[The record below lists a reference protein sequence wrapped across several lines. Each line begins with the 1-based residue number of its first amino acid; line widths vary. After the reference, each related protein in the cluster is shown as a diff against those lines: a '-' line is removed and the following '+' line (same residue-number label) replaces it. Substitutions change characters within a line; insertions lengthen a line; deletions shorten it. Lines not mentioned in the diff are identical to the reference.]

1 MTKEKASISH
11 KIFSVIGVVLCLIL
25 APILIINITLIIK
38 STTNK
43 DEVPDIGGYF
53 PMIVLTDSMYPD
65 IKSGDLII
73 CHTIDVGNVKEKDVI
88 SFFDPAGNGSSVVTH
103 RVVEIV
109 NEDGRLFFRTKG
121 DNNNTE
127 DKDLVPAENLVGV
140 YKTRIAGAGNIA
152 MFMQTTTGLI
162 VCVVLPIIL
171 LVGYDI
177 IRRRIYEKK
186 NRTDTAALL
195 AELET
200 LKAEK
205 AKRDEEKET
214 AAVDAGINETS
225 NK

>member
-1 MTKEKASISH
+1 MTKDKASASH
-11 KIFSVIGVVLCLIL
+11 KIFTIIGVVLCVIL
-25 APILIINITLIIK
+25 TPILIINITLIIK
-38 STTNK
+38 SNTKK
-43 DEVPDIGGYF
+43 DEVPSVGGYF
-53 PMIVLTDSMYPD
+53 PMIVLTDSMFPD

-73 CHTIDVGNVKEKDVI
+73 CHTIDAGDVKEKDVI

-109 NEDGRLFFRTKG
+109 NKDGKLFFRTKG
-121 DNNNTE
+121 DNNNTD
-127 DKDLVPAENLVGV
+127 DKDLVPAENLVGI

-186 NRTDTAALL
+186 NRTDTDALL
-195 AELET
+195 AELEA

-205 AKRDEEKET
+205 AKEKENS
-214 AAVDAGINETS
+214 AVDAEIDEKS
-225 NK
+225 DK